1 MSATLKAAG
10 GDRFATFACLAEE
23 WQLAVDQGLGS
34 QDLTAV
40 TRMLE
45 QQAEAP

>member
-1 MSATLKAAG
+1 MSAALKAAG